1 MRVNEYLKLV
11 AYNSN
16 NKQFNIEFIIY
27 LLTKLCIITMF
38 ENNFLYKKHTNN
50 FSSSSIRLHA

>member
-1 MRVNEYLKLV
+1 MRVNEYLKMV